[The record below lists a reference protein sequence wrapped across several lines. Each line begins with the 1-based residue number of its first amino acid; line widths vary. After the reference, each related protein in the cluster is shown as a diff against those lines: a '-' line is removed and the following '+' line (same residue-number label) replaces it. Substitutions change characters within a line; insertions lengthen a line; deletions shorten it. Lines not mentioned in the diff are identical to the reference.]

1 MISIIYISNAATHL
15 TTVELDGI
23 LATSRRNNAGIGVTG
38 MLIHMDGSFIQVLE
52 GEAEV
57 VDPLVARI
65 AEDRRHRDFVVIAR
79 YPVAARQFPDWS
91 MGYRRCDGGQRRAQA
106 DRRLPPA
113 QPGLTGTAGRPNEN
127 GAETGPVVSR
137 WKYPVASPRDDA
149 GAAYYRGAMTMTIW
163 RPSRRGNDST
173 LASSPNS
180 SRTRSSRFTPRS

>member
-1 MISIIYISNAATHL
+1 VISIIYISDAATHL

-91 MGYRRCDGGQRRAQA
+91 MGYRRCDGA
-106 DRRLPPA
+106 PPA
-113 QPGLTGTAGRPNEN
+113 ELAEHFVNLRRPVFVEGSATAGSVAHKLIEGFRLR
-127 GAETGPVVSR
+127 SR
-137 WKYPVASPRDDA
+137 
-149 GAAYYRGAMTMTIW
+149 G
-163 RPSRRGNDST
+163 
-173 LASSPNS
+173 
-180 SRTRSSRFTPRS
+180 